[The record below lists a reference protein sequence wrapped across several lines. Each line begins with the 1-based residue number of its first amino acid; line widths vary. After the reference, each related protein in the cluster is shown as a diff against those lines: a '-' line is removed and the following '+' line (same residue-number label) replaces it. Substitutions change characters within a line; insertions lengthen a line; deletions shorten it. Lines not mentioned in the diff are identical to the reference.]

1 MMPAVEPTPKI
12 TASPV
17 SPVSVVAL
25 ADPAEQ
31 EDLVV
36 HREAEEHAE
45 HEQRQPGQDA
55 LHLREAE
62 QVCADTLLEDER
74 HEAVGR
80 AHRQQVHD
88 DRLGGDDERAEG
100 DEEKQEAERRGRRR

>member
-1 MMPAVEPTPKI
+1 MPANTATMIAAAPVMMPAVEPTPKI

-17 SPVSVVAL
+17 SPRLVVAL

-36 HREAEEHAE
+36 HRETEEHAE

-55 LHLREAE
+55 FDLGETE
-62 QVCADTLLEDER
+62 QVRADTLLEDER
-74 HEAVGR
+74 HEP
-80 AHRQQVHD
+80 
-88 DRLGGDDERAEG
+88 
-100 DEEKQEAERRGRRR
+100 